1 MKETLKIALTGVM
14 GSGKSSAAALLKE
27 AGILVIDC
35 DEINRQLLCR
45 DHIGYQK
52 VVAAFG
58 DQVLASD
65 QTLDAQALSDQ
76 IFCDPQKKQ
85 QLEAILHPLIQAEVL
100 SQMDQCREPLIVV
113 EVPLLFETHWEA
125 MFDEIWVVCCQEAT
139 RLARLQE
146 FRHISR
152 TEAQRRLSHQMSQ
165 EDKCVRADVL
175 LHNDGDIKDLKRQI
189 EKQLERLLKGMI
201 SC

>member
-1 MKETLKIALTGVM
+1 M
-14 GSGKSSAAALLKE
+14 
-27 AGILVIDC
+27 
-35 DEINRQLLCR
+35 
-45 DHIGYQK
+45 
-52 VVAAFG
+52 
-58 DQVLASD
+58 LASD

-139 RLARLQE
+139 RLVRLQE